1 MKKWFVFAGLATIC
15 LGCLWHFLYIWWDHA
30 LVAPFAPIDESVWE
44 HLKLLY
50 WPVIPAALILGRKF
64 GRRSV
69 WSGFLCAMLLMPL
82 GMIAVYY
89 TLAAGFGLDSLV
101 LHIGLYILIMIC
113 GFVLAYHLT
122 ESRKADRWLGEL
134 LMITAIY
141 GCALVFFTLAVPELP
156 IFLPPAK

>member
-1 MKKWFVFAGLATIC
+1 
-15 LGCLWHFLYIWWDHA
+15 
-30 LVAPFAPIDESVWE
+30 
-44 HLKLLY
+44 
-50 WPVIPAALILGRKF
+50 
-64 GRRSV
+64 
-69 WSGFLCAMLLMPL
+69 MLLMPL

-156 IFLPPAK
+156 ICLPPAK

>member
-15 LGCLWHFLYIWWDHA
+15 LGCLWHFLYTWWDHA
-30 LVAPFAPIDESVWE
+30 LVALFAPIDESVWE

-89 TLAAGFGLDSLV
+89 TLAAGFA
-101 LHIGLYILIMIC
+101 
-113 GFVLAYHLT
+113 LACYLAK
-122 ESRKADRWLGEL
+122 SKKADRWLGEL